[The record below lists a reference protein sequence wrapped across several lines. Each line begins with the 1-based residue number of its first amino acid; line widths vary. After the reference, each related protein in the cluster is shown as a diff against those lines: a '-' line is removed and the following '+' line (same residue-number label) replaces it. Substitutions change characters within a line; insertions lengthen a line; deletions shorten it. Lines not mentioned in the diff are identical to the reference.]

1 MQKLVLSLAVCLLSA
16 SSAYS
21 QNNAK
26 LKGDFPFNETLH
38 IVQQPAVGGQ
48 CGASLVGPVS
58 TAIYNDQGIW
68 SFDGKGNVHM
78 TDSGTFMTVST
89 PSDASQV
96 VPGAAECFGTYN
108 IVDSGIV
115 DFHYQC
121 SLDHFASYFQV
132 HTTGRFTSTNILV
145 EDWVKPDGSLEVTPY
160 VYGNTVVGCSYVLEN
175 TTISIK

>member
-1 MQKLVLSLAVCLLSA
+1 MRTFALALATCLLSVPLVFC
-16 SSAYS
+16 
-21 QNNAK
+21 QNNAS

-38 IVQQPAVGGQ
+38 IVQQPAVNGQ

-89 PSDASQV
+89 PTDASQV
-96 VPGAAECFGTYN
+96 APGAAQCYGTYN
-108 IVDSGIV
+108 LLDSGTV
-115 DFHYQC
+115 DFHYKC

-132 HTTGRFTSTNILV
+132 HTTGRVTNTAILV
-145 EDWVKPDGSLEVTPY
+145 EDWVKPDGTLEVTPY
-160 VYGNTVVGCSYVLEN
+160 VYGTATVGCSYVLEN
-175 TTISIK
+175 TTISTK

>member
-1 MQKLVLSLAVCLLSA
+1 MQKLVLSLAVCLLSVPFA
-16 SSAYS
+16 FG

-48 CGASLVGPVS
+48 CGPSLVGPVS

-96 VPGAAECFGTYN
+96 VPGAAECFGTNLGQQHGGFSLQVFAGSFCKLFPGPHDRQIYE
-108 IVDSGIV
+108 
-115 DFHYQC
+115 YQHPRRR
-121 SLDHFASYFQV
+121 LGQA
-132 HTTGRFTSTNILV
+132 
-145 EDWVKPDGSLEVTPY
+145 
-160 VYGNTVVGCSYVLEN
+160 
-175 TTISIK
+175 